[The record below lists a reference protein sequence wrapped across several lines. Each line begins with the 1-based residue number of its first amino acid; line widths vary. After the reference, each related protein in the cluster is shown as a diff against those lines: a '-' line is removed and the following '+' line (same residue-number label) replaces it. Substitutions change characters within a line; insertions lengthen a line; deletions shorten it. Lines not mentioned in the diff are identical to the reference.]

1 MTLLRGAAMADKAK
15 ITILYVEDDTDLRE
29 RIHIVLAMHFER
41 VLPAANGREGLELF
55 IREAPDIVV
64 CDIRMPI
71 MDGLE
76 MTKRIRERS
85 PETPVIICTAFT
97 DTTYLLKTIELGVS
111 AYVRKPLDCWQL
123 VETINRTTVPILQKK
138 ELEEAKQHEKA
149 SFELLF
155 GESLAMQGVINQAQR
170 IAGTDFSIVIQGE
183 TGVGKSYLA
192 SLIHGLSQRKQQP
205 LVTVNVSSLPETLV
219 ESQLFG
225 HLKGAFSGAVSAKRG
240 LFEEAHGGT
249 LFLDD
254 VDCASPAVQAKILH
268 AVEQKQF
275 FPVGGTKLVKVDTRI
290 IAASNRDL
298 LFEVQ
303 QGSFREDLYYRLGEI
318 MITLPPLRE
327 RGVDIISL
335 SHKFLAEISLELNR
349 TPPRIAPEAI
359 VLLNRHPWPGN
370 VRELKSVMK
379 RAALF
384 AGETLTREVLES
396 VMTVTDQATTEKS
409 TVHLGTL
416 EEMKR
421 DAVKQ
426 ALAATGGKKME
437 AARLLDVDYSSFKRM
452 LDKYNL

>member
-1 MTLLRGAAMADKAK
+1 MADKAK